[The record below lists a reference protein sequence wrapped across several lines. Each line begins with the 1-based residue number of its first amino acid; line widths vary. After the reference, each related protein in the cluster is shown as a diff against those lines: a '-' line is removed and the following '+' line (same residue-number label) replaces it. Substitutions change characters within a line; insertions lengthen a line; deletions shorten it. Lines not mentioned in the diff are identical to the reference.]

1 MPFLKEFF
9 MTGADVLIRD
19 LKEAGVPCI
28 YTLCGN
34 GLEPILTACRR
45 GGMRVI
51 DTRNEQ
57 AAAYMADTAGRLTR
71 RPGVVATSSG
81 VAHLNALTGVCNAW
95 FDGSPMLLITGATDS
110 ATAGRGNF
118 QDMDSVA
125 LSRPICKY
133 AQGVNR
139 VERISPDVRE
149 ALRIALT
156 GRPGPVHLTIPM
168 DVLRAE
174 TRPPSGAGR
183 KTPPLVYRYR
193 TAADLGAVQE
203 AAELLRK
210 AKRPL
215 LVAGS
220 GAFYA
225 NAAQELARLARLLK
239 APVTVPIWDRG
250 AVEEP
255 IPEFVGV
262 IGSASG
268 EPRLLPDADLV
279 ILAGARVDYRLG
291 YLEPPAV
298 SKTARII
305 RIDPDPLEIVQGIH
319 PDVSLSGEV
328 KTVFSQLIRALHS
341 KGHLAPSAW
350 LAEARKR
357 DRAFRKKWMASRP
370 QPAMPPT
377 GRHIVEALRGVVDKN
392 TFFLVD
398 GGNIGQ
404 WVHMAM
410 ADRYP
415 ERWITCGASGVIGW
429 GIPGA
434 MAVRSLYPE
443 EPILVLSGDGSAT
456 FTIAELETATR
467 QGLPFVCVV
476 ADDRAWGI
484 VVSNM
489 RKMGKPMVGA
499 KLGPI
504 RFDQVA
510 QGFGACGLR
519 IEDPRELPQAIREGF
534 RADRPTLI
542 HVPIRIGGP
551 SD

>member
-1 MPFLKEFF
+1 
-9 MTGADVLIRD
+9 
-19 LKEAGVPCI
+19 
-28 YTLCGN
+28 
-34 GLEPILTACRR
+34 
-45 GGMRVI
+45 MRVI

-71 RPGVVATSSG
+71 RVGVVATSSG

-110 ATAGRGNF
+110 ATTGRGNF

-125 LSRPICKY
+125 LSRPICKF

-139 VERISPDVRE
+139 PERISPDVRE
-149 ALRIALT
+149 ALRVALT

-174 TRPPSGAGR
+174 TRGSSGGR
-183 KTPPLVYRYR
+183 SEIQPLAYNCRA
-193 TAADLGAVQE
+193 AADPAAIQE
-203 AAELLRK
+203 AAGLIQG

-225 NAAQELARLARLLK
+225 DASQTLARLARLLK

-250 AVEEP
+250 AVEKA

-268 EPRLLPDADLV
+268 EPRILPDADLV

-298 SKTARII
+298 SRKAKII
-305 RIDPDPLEIVQGIH
+305 RIDPDPQEMVQGIR
-319 PDVSLSGEV
+319 PDVPLLGDV
-328 KTVFSQLIRALHS
+328 RTVFSQLIKVLRT
-341 KGHLAPSAW
+341 KGYEGSSAW
-350 LAEARKR
+350 LAAARKR
-357 DRAFRKKWMASRP
+357 DRAFRKKWIASP
-370 QPAMPPT
+370 LQPALLPT
-377 GRHIVEALRGVVDKN
+377 GRHIVEVLRGVVDER

-415 ERWITCGASGVIGW
+415 ERWITCGASGGIGW

-434 MAVRSLYPE
+434 MAVRSLFPKD
-443 EPILVLSGDGSAT
+443 PILVLSGDGSAT

-467 QGLPFVCVV
+467 QGLPFVCVI
-476 ADDRAWGI
+476 ADDKAWGI

-510 QGFGACGLR
+510 EGFGARGLR
-519 IEDPRELPQAIREGF
+519 IDDPKELPKAIREGF
-534 RADRPTLI
+534 QADRPTLI
-542 HVPIRIGGP
+542 HVPIETAGP

>member
-1 MPFLKEFF
+1 
-9 MTGADVLIRD
+9 
-19 LKEAGVPCI
+19 
-28 YTLCGN
+28 
-34 GLEPILTACRR
+34 
-45 GGMRVI
+45 
-51 DTRNEQ
+51 
-57 AAAYMADTAGRLTR
+57 
-71 RPGVVATSSG
+71 
-81 VAHLNALTGVCNAW
+81 
-95 FDGSPMLLITGATDS
+95 
-110 ATAGRGNF
+110 
-118 QDMDSVA
+118 
-125 LSRPICKY
+125 
-133 AQGVNR
+133 
-139 VERISPDVRE
+139 
-149 ALRIALT
+149 
-156 GRPGPVHLTIPM
+156 
-168 DVLRAE
+168 
-174 TRPPSGAGR
+174 
-183 KTPPLVYRYR
+183 
-193 TAADLGAVQE
+193 
-203 AAELLRK
+203 
-210 AKRPL
+210 
-215 LVAGS
+215 
-220 GAFYA
+220 
-225 NAAQELARLARLLK
+225 
-239 APVTVPIWDRG
+239 
-250 AVEEP
+250 
-255 IPEFVGV
+255 
-262 IGSASG
+262 
-268 EPRLLPDADLV
+268 
-279 ILAGARVDYRLG
+279 
-291 YLEPPAV
+291 
-298 SKTARII
+298 
-305 RIDPDPLEIVQGIH
+305 
-319 PDVSLSGEV
+319 
-328 KTVFSQLIRALHS
+328 
-341 KGHLAPSAW
+341 
-350 LAEARKR
+350 
-357 DRAFRKKWMASRP
+357 
-370 QPAMPPT
+370 MPPT

-467 QGLPFVCVV
+467 QGLPFVCVI

>member
-1 MPFLKEFF
+1 
-9 MTGADVLIRD
+9 
-19 LKEAGVPCI
+19 
-28 YTLCGN
+28 
-34 GLEPILTACRR
+34 
-45 GGMRVI
+45 
-51 DTRNEQ
+51 
-57 AAAYMADTAGRLTR
+57 
-71 RPGVVATSSG
+71 
-81 VAHLNALTGVCNAW
+81 
-95 FDGSPMLLITGATDS
+95 MLLLTGATSS

-133 AQGVNR
+133 AQGVNHP
-139 VERISPDVRE
+139 ERISPDLRE

-168 DVLRAE
+168 DVLRAQIRG
-174 TRPPSGAGR
+174 TSGGAS
-183 KTPPLVYRYR
+183 KTQPLAYDYRA
-193 TAADLGAVQE
+193 AADPASIE
-203 AAELLRK
+203 DAAGLIQR

-215 LVAGS
+215 LIAGS

-225 NAAQELARLARLLK
+225 DASQALARLAHLLK
-239 APVTVPIWDRG
+239 APVTVPVWDRG

-255 IPEFVGV
+255 LPEFVGV

-268 EPRLLPDADLV
+268 GPRILANADLV

-298 SKTARII
+298 SRKAKIVRL
-305 RIDPDPLEIVQGIH
+305 DPDPREIIQGIQ
-319 PDVSLSGEV
+319 PDVALLGDV
-328 KTVFSQLIRALHS
+328 RTVFSQLIKVLRS
-341 KGHLAPSAW
+341 KKHEGSSAW
-350 LAEARKR
+350 LAEAQKR
-357 DRAFRKKWMASRP
+357 DRAFRKKWREGRLP
-370 QPAMPPT
+370 PALPPT
-377 GRHIVEALRGVVDKN
+377 GRHIVEALRGVVDKR

-415 ERWITCGASGVIGW
+415 GRWITCGASGGIGW

-456 FTIAELETATR
+456 FAIAELETATR
-467 QGLPFVCVV
+467 QGLPFVCVI
-476 ADDRAWGI
+476 ADDKAWGI

-510 QGFGACGLR
+510 EGFGARGVR
-519 IEDPRELPQAIREGF
+519 IEDPRELPKAIREGF
-534 RADRPTLI
+534 RAGRPTLI
-542 HVPIRIGGP
+542 HIPIETGGP

>member
-1 MPFLKEFF
+1 

-19 LKEAGVPCI
+19 LKDAGVPCI

-34 GLEPILTACRR
+34 GLEPILTACHRA
-45 GGMRVI
+45 GMRVI

-57 AAAYMADTAGRLTR
+57 AAAYMADTVGRLTR
-71 RPGVVATSSG
+71 RVGVVATSSG

-118 QDMDSVA
+118 QDMDSVG

-133 AQGVNR
+133 ARGVNHA
-139 VERISPDVRE
+139 ERISPEVRE

-174 TRPPSGAGR
+174 RRGASGEGS
-183 KTPPLVYRYR
+183 KIQPLAYNCRGP
-193 TAADLGAVQE
+193 ADPASIEE
-203 AAELLRK
+203 AAGLIQGS
-210 AKRPL
+210 KRPFL
-215 LVAGS
+215 IAGS

-225 NAAQELARLARLLK
+225 GASQMLARLARLLK
-239 APVTVPIWDRG
+239 SPVTVPIWDRG

-268 EPRLLPDADLV
+268 EPRILPDADLV

-298 SKTARII
+298 SRKVKIV
-305 RIDPDPLEIVQGIH
+305 RIDPDPQEIVQGIQ
-319 PDVSLSGEV
+319 PEVALLGDVR
-328 KTVFSQLIRALHS
+328 TVFSQLLKVLRS
-341 KGHLAPSAW
+341 RGYEGSSAW

-357 DRAFRKKWMASRP
+357 NRVFRKKWIASP
-370 QPAMPPT
+370 LQPPSPPT
-377 GRHIVEALRGVVDKN
+377 GRHIVEALRGVVDER

-443 EPILVLSGDGSAT
+443 EPVLVLSGDGSAT
-456 FTIAELETATR
+456 FSIAEFETATR

-476 ADDRAWGI
+476 ADDEAWGI

-499 KLGPI
+499 KLGRV

-510 QGFGACGLR
+510 KGFGARGLR

-542 HVPIRIGGP
+542 HVPIETGGP

>member
-1 MPFLKEFF
+1 

-19 LKEAGVPCI
+19 LKDAGVPCI

-34 GLEPILTACRR
+34 GLEPILTACHRA
-45 GGMRVI
+45 GMQVI

-110 ATAGRGNF
+110 ATEGRGNF

-139 VERISPDVRE
+139 PERISPDVRE
-149 ALRIALT
+149 ALRVSLT

-174 TRPPSGAGR
+174 SRVPSGAGNE
-183 KTPPLVYRYR
+183 TQPLAYEQRA
-193 TAADLGAVQE
+193 AADRASVQE

-210 AKRPL
+210 SKRPL
-215 LVAGS
+215 VVAGS
-220 GAFYA
+220 GAYYA
-225 NAAQELARLARLLK
+225 DASRELARLVRLLK

-255 IPEFVGV
+255 IAEFMGV

-279 ILAGARVDYRLG
+279 ILAGARADYRLG

-298 SKTARII
+298 SKKLKII
-305 RIDPDPLEIVQGIH
+305 RIDSDPLEMARGIR
-319 PDVSLSGEV
+319 PDISLYGDV
-328 KTVFSQLIRALHS
+328 KTVFAQLIQALRAR
-341 KGHLAPSAW
+341 GDERPSAW
-350 LAEARKR
+350 LTEARR
-357 DRAFRKKWMASRP
+357 RERAFRKKWAASPP
-370 QPAMPPT
+370 QPPFPPT
-377 GRHIVEALRGVVDKN
+377 GRHIVEALRGVVDRR

-443 EPILVLSGDGSAT
+443 EAILVLSGDGSAT

-476 ADDRAWGI
+476 ADDKAWGI

-499 KLGPI
+499 RLGPI

-510 QGFGACGLR
+510 EGFGARGLR

-534 RADRPTLI
+534 QADRPTLI
-542 HVPIRIGGP
+542 HVPIKTGGP

>member
-1 MPFLKEFF
+1 

-34 GLEPILTACRR
+34 GLEPILTACHRA
-45 GGMRVI
+45 GMRVI

-71 RPGVVATSSG
+71 RVGVVATSSG

-110 ATAGRGNF
+110 ATTGRGNF

-139 VERISPDVRE
+139 PERISPDVRE
-149 ALRIALT
+149 ALRVALT

-174 TRPPSGAGR
+174 TRGSSGGR
-183 KTPPLVYRYR
+183 SEIQPLAYNCRA
-193 TAADLGAVQE
+193 AADPAAIQE
-203 AAELLRK
+203 AAGLIQR

-225 NAAQELARLARLLK
+225 DASQTLARLARLLK

-250 AVEEP
+250 AVEKA

-268 EPRLLPDADLV
+268 EPRILPDADLV
-279 ILAGARVDYRLG
+279 ILAGVRVDYRLG

-298 SKTARII
+298 SRKAKII
-305 RIDPDPLEIVQGIH
+305 RIDPDPQEMVQGIR
-319 PDVSLSGEV
+319 PDVSLLGDV
-328 KTVFSQLIRALHS
+328 RTVFSQLIKVLRT
-341 KGHLAPSAW
+341 KGYEGSSAW
-350 LAEARKR
+350 LAAARKR
-357 DRAFRKKWMASRP
+357 DRAFRKKWIASP
-370 QPAMPPT
+370 LQPALLPT
-377 GRHIVEALRGVVDKN
+377 GRHIVEVLRGVVDER

-415 ERWITCGASGVIGW
+415 ERWITCGASGGIGW

-434 MAVRSLYPE
+434 MAVRSLFPKD
-443 EPILVLSGDGSAT
+443 PILVLSGDGSAT

-467 QGLPFVCVV
+467 QGLPFVCVI
-476 ADDRAWGI
+476 ADDKAWGI

-510 QGFGACGLR
+510 EGFGARGLR
-519 IEDPRELPQAIREGF
+519 IEDPRELPKAIREGF

-542 HVPIRIGGP
+542 HIPIETAGP

>member
-1 MPFLKEFF
+1 
-9 MTGADVLIRD
+9 MTGADVLIRA
-19 LKEAGVPCI
+19 LKENGTDCI

-34 GLEPILTACRR
+34 GLEPLLTACRQ
-45 GGMRVI
+45 GGIRVV

-71 RPGVVATSSG
+71 RAGVAATSSG
-81 VAHLNALTGVCNAW
+81 VAHLNALTGVANAW
-95 FDGSPMLLITGATDS
+95 FDGAPMLLITGATDS
-110 ATAGRGNF
+110 ARAGRGTF
-118 QDMDSVA
+118 QDMDSAA

-133 AQGVNR
+133 AREVIR
-139 VERISPDVRE
+139 PERIGPDVRE
-149 ALRIALT
+149 ALRIAHA

-168 DVLRAE
+168 DVLRARVSGE
-174 TRPPSGAGR
+174 KKAGSEPAAPSLRA
-183 KTPPLVYRYR
+183 
-193 TAADLGAVQE
+193 AADPGAVAE
-203 AAELLRK
+203 AAGFLRR
-210 AKRPL
+210 AKRPF

-225 NAAQELARLARLLK
+225 GASAEVAGLARVLK
-239 APVTVPIWDRG
+239 APVAVPVWDRG
-250 AVEEP
+250 TVEEP

-268 EPRLLPDADLV
+268 EPRILPDADLV
-279 ILAGARVDYRLG
+279 VLAGARVDYRLG

-298 SKTARII
+298 SPKARVI
-305 RIDPDPLEIVQGIH
+305 RIDPDPLEIVQGIR
-319 PDVSLSGEV
+319 PDIPLCGDV
-328 KTVFSQLIRALHS
+328 KTVLAQVMKALGS
-341 KGHLAPSAW
+341 RGHRGAPGW
-350 LAEARKR
+350 LAEAKKR
-357 DRAFRKKWMASRP
+357 DRAFRKKWRETPLPAS
-370 QPAMPPT
+370 PPT
-377 GRHIVEALRGVVDKN
+377 GRHIVEAVRGVVDKR

-434 MAVRSLYPE
+434 MAVRTLFPE

-467 QGLPFVCVV
+467 QGLPFVCVI

-484 VVSNM
+484 VVSNL

-499 KLGPI
+499 KLGSI

-510 QGFGACGLR
+510 EGFGARGLR
-519 IEDPRELPQAIREGF
+519 IEDPRDLPQAIREGF
-534 RADRPTLI
+534 RTDRPTVI
-542 HVPIRIGGP
+542 HVPIKTAGP
-551 SD
+551 AD